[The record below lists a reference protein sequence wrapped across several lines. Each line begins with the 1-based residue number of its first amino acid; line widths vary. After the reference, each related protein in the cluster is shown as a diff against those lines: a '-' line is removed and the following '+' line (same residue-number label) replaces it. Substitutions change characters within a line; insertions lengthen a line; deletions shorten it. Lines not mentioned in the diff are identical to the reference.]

1 VLPVPS
7 RPVICSPG
15 RVPLPSEI
23 LSRYHRRMTTPAR
36 LPRLLPLTPQY
47 RERVWGGQRLQVS
60 GGAVPIGEA
69 WIAYGQS
76 VVSAGAVQGQ
86 TLDDLLRTNGP
97 ELLGESVGAP
107 AGRQSGTQAGFPL
120 LIKLLDCADWLSV
133 QVHPDDAQARS
144 MVGPGERG
152 KTEAWHMLQAAPGAE
167 ILAGVKAGTTP
178 AQLAQAIR
186 DGTVLEVAE
195 RHHVEAG
202 DTVFIPAGTLH
213 ALGPGLLLYE
223 VQQSSDTTYRVYD
236 WDRPASSGRA
246 LHLEESVAVT
256 DAGRRGD
263 LRPDSRTHGQGE
275 LTASEYFVLEGVKL
289 ADAGEMYQ
297 SETRGRSFR
306 IVTVTVGEIE
316 LSSGDETLRLGTF
329 QTALVTAAWAY
340 SLKALNGAAAV
351 LLAGLPE

>member
-1 VLPVPS
+1 MITS
-7 RPVICSPG
+7 AS
-15 RVPLPSEI
+15 
-23 LSRYHRRMTTPAR
+23 

-47 RERVWGGQRLQVS
+47 RERVWGGQRLHPS
-60 GGAVPIGEA
+60 GSGTPIGEA

-76 VVSAGAVQGQ
+76 VVSAGAAQGQ
-86 TLDDLLRTNGP
+86 TLDQLLMTNGT
-97 ELLGESVGAP
+97 ELLGDRADAARAEA
-107 AGRQSGTQAGFPL
+107 QTGFPL

-133 QVHPDDAQARS
+133 QVHPNDLQARS

-236 WDRPASSGRA
+236 WNRPASAGRA

-256 DAGRRGD
+256 DPALHGD
-263 LRPDSRTHGQGE
+263 LRPQTQTHGQGE
-275 LTASEYFVLEGVKL
+275 LTASGYFVLEGVKL
-289 ADAGEMYQ
+289 PGAD
-297 SETRGRSFR
+297 ETHRADTYGKSFQ
-306 IVTVTVGEIE
+306 IVTVTAGEAQ
-316 LSSGDETLRLGTF
+316 LSSGLETLYLATF
-329 QTALVTAAWAY
+329 QTALVTAAAGAY
-340 SLKALNGAAAV
+340 SLKALGGAAAV
-351 LLAGLPE
+351 LLAGLPA

>member
-1 VLPVPS
+1 
-7 RPVICSPG
+7 
-15 RVPLPSEI
+15 
-23 LSRYHRRMTTPAR
+23 MTTPAR

-47 RERVWGGQRLQVS
+47 RERVWGGHSLHPS
-60 GGAVPIGEA
+60 GSGTPIGEA

-86 TLDDLLRTNGP
+86 TLDELLLANGT
-97 ELLGESVGAP
+97 ELLGDRAVARTD
-107 AGRQSGTQAGFPL
+107 AQAGFPL

-133 QVHPDDAQARS
+133 QVHPNDVQARG

-152 KTEAWHMLQAAPGAE
+152 KTEAWHMLQATPDAE

-178 AQLAQAIR
+178 EELAQAIR
-186 DGTVLEVAE
+186 GGTVLEVAE
-195 RHHVEAG
+195 RHSVVAG
-202 DTVFIPAGTLH
+202 DTVFIPANTLH

-236 WDRPASSGRA
+236 WDRSMSAGRA

-256 DAGRRGD
+256 DPALHGD
-263 LRPDSRTHGQGE
+263 LRPQSQTHGQGE

-289 ADAGEMYQ
+289 VGTGDTYRAD
-297 SETRGRSFR
+297 TRGESFQ
-306 IVTVTVGEIE
+306 IVTVTAGEAE
-316 LSSGDETLRLGTF
+316 LSSGSETLRLATF
-329 QTALVTAAWAY
+329 QTALVSAAAGAY
-340 SLKALNGAAAV
+340 GLEAVGGAATV

>member
-1 VLPVPS
+1 
-7 RPVICSPG
+7 
-15 RVPLPSEI
+15 
-23 LSRYHRRMTTPAR
+23 MTTPAR

-47 RERVWGGQRLQVS
+47 RERVWGGQRLHPS
-60 GGAVPIGEA
+60 GSGTPIGEA

-76 VVSAGAVQGQ
+76 VVSAGAAQGQ
-86 TLDDLLRTNGP
+86 TLDELLLANGP
-97 ELLGESVGAP
+97 ELLGAHAAAP
-107 AGRQSGTQAGFPL
+107 ADTDTRTDIQAGFPL

-133 QVHPDDAQARS
+133 QVHPNDAQARS

-178 AQLAQAIR
+178 EGLAGAIR
-186 DGTVLEVAE
+186 GGTVLEVAE
-195 RHHVEAG
+195 RWPVVAG
-202 DTVFIPAGTLH
+202 DTVFIPANTLH

-256 DAGRRGD
+256 DPALHGD
-263 LRPDSRTHGQGE
+263 LRPETRTHGQGE

-289 ADAGEMYQ
+289 ADAGETYRAD
-297 SETRGRSFR
+297 THGRSFQ
-306 IVTVTVGEIE
+306 IVTVTAGEAE
-316 LSSGDETLRLGTF
+316 LSSGSETLRLATF
-329 QTALVTAAWAY
+329 QTVLVSAAAGAF
-340 SLKALNGAAAV
+340 SLKALDGAASV